1 MDIIILD
8 FAANCPYT
16 VLITAEWRIVMIL
29 YHGSNTA
36 NIQVLQPHLADH
48 DRPYIYMST
57 LEVVAAFYMCNA
69 LERPYYWFPYGF
81 DKETGVPV
89 YHELYPNALKEV
101 SDGVSGSIYIVDA
114 DEDSILPFKNIP
126 VARLATQPVKVLK
139 EIKVENAYDLF
150 MQYVAEGKMK
160 IGRFE
165 DKTEKAIANWHSMVL
180 AYIREKDM
188 IKTPDCSY
196 ALFVKEKFPSVWRQ
210 YEKEISE

>member
-1 MDIIILD
+1 
-8 FAANCPYT
+8 
-16 VLITAEWRIVMIL
+16 MIL

-36 NIQVLQPHLADH
+36 NIRVLQPHLADH

-69 LERPYYWFPYGF
+69 VERPYYWFPYGF

-89 YHELYPNALKEV
+89 YHELYPDALKEV

-180 AYIREKDM
+180 SYIREKDM

>member
-1 MDIIILD
+1 
-8 FAANCPYT
+8 
-16 VLITAEWRIVMIL
+16 MIL

-69 LERPYYWFPYGF
+69 VERPYYWFPYGF

-165 DKTEKAIANWHSMVL
+165 DKTENAIANWHSMVL
-180 AYIREKDM
+180 SYIREKDM

-196 ALFVKEKFPSVWRQ
+196 ALFVKEKFPSVCRQ

>member
-1 MDIIILD
+1 
-8 FAANCPYT
+8 
-16 VLITAEWRIVMIL
+16 MIL

-36 NIQVLQPHLADH
+36 NIRVLQPHLADH

-69 LERPYYWFPYGF
+69 VERPYYWFPYGF

-101 SDGVSGSIYIVDA
+101 SNGVSGSIYIVDA

-160 IGRFE
+160 IGHFE

-180 AYIREKDM
+180 SYIREKDM

>member
-1 MDIIILD
+1 
-8 FAANCPYT
+8 
-16 VLITAEWRIVMIL
+16 MIL

-69 LERPYYWFPYGF
+69 VERPYYWFPYGF

-114 DEDSILPFKNIP
+114 DEDSILPFKYIP

-180 AYIREKDM
+180 SYIREKDM

-196 ALFVKEKFPSVWRQ
+196 GLFVKEKFPSVWRQ

>member
-1 MDIIILD
+1 
-8 FAANCPYT
+8 
-16 VLITAEWRIVMIL
+16 MIL

-69 LERPYYWFPYGF
+69 VERPYYWFPYGF

-126 VARLATQPVKVLK
+126 LARLATQPVKVLK

-180 AYIREKDM
+180 SYIREKDM

>member
-1 MDIIILD
+1 
-8 FAANCPYT
+8 
-16 VLITAEWRIVMIL
+16 MIL

-69 LERPYYWFPYGF
+69 VERPYYWFPYGF

-89 YHELYPNALKEV
+89 YHELYPDALKEV

-160 IGRFE
+160 IGHFE

-180 AYIREKDM
+180 SYIKEKDM

-196 ALFVKEKFPSVWRQ
+196 ALFVKEKFPSIWRQ

>member
-1 MDIIILD
+1 
-8 FAANCPYT
+8 
-16 VLITAEWRIVMIL
+16 MIL

-36 NIQVLQPHLADH
+36 NIRVLQPHLADH

-69 LERPYYWFPYGF
+69 VERPYYWFPYGF

-101 SDGVSGSIYIVDA
+101 SNGVSGSIYIVDA

-180 AYIREKDM
+180 SYIKEKDVV
-188 IKTPDCSY
+188 KTPDCSY

>member
-1 MDIIILD
+1 
-8 FAANCPYT
+8 
-16 VLITAEWRIVMIL
+16 MIL

-36 NIQVLQPHLADH
+36 NIRVLQPHLADH

-69 LERPYYWFPYGF
+69 VERPYYWFPYGF

-89 YHELYPNALKEV
+89 YHELYPDALKEV
-101 SDGVSGSIYIVDA
+101 SNGVSGSIYIVDA

-160 IGRFE
+160 IGHFE

-180 AYIREKDM
+180 SYIKEKDM